1 MITTNVEI
9 LVLKGNVTMTN
20 YTEKAYLLLDVGGT
34 QIKGA
39 VFDEKGN
46 RKTDISSYPSK
57 SRESADVILDNFAF
71 ILRELMNTNPQAEI
85 IGVGMAF
92 PGPFDYEKGICQ
104 IQGLNKYDS
113 IYGRALEPEM
123 KKRIP
128 EIENAKF
135 GYLHDIEAFAVGEAW
150 FGEMQNESKI
160 VCLCIGT
167 GTGTAF
173 LKDRVPQKSGEG
185 VPECGWLYWL
195 PYRDS
200 IIDDYISVRGLERI
214 CKEVFGEPKSG
225 KELYDLCQK
234 NDEAALEAWK
244 KFVDEIIAAILP
256 VIEDFHPNAIIFGGQ
271 ISKSFSYF
279 GKDFAK
285 ECEKRNIKIHVQ
297 TETSEKAMQG
307 LFVKMTRG

>member
-1 MITTNVEI
+1 
-9 LVLKGNVTMTN
+9 MTN

-39 VFDEKGN
+39 MFDEEGN
-46 RKTDISSYPSK
+46 RKTDIFSYPSK
-57 SRESADVILDNFAF
+57 SRESADIILDNFAF

-195 PYRDS
+195 PYKDS

-225 KELYDLCQK
+225 KELYDLCQI
-234 NDEAALEAWK
+234 NDKAALEAWK
-244 KFVDEIIAAILP
+244 KFGDEIIAAILP
-256 VIEDFHPNAIIFGGQ
+256 VIEDFHPDAIIFGGQ

>member
-1 MITTNVEI
+1 
-9 LVLKGNVTMTN
+9 
-20 YTEKAYLLLDVGGT
+20 
-34 QIKGA
+34 
-39 VFDEKGN
+39 
-46 RKTDISSYPSK
+46 
-57 SRESADVILDNFAF
+57 
-71 ILRELMNTNPQAEI
+71 
-85 IGVGMAF
+85 MAF

-128 EIENAKF
+128 EIENARF

-173 LKDRVPQKSGEG
+173 LKDKVPQKSGEG

-195 PYRDS
+195 PYKDS

-234 NDEAALEAWK
+234 GDETALKAWK
-244 KFVDEIIAAILP
+244 KFGDDIIAAILP
-256 VIEDFHPNAIIFGGQ
+256 VIEDFHPDAIIFGGQ
-271 ISKSFSYF
+271 ISKSFTYF
-279 GKDFAK
+279 GKEFAEECEKRNIKIHVQTETSEKAMQDFHPDAIIFGGQISK
-285 ECEKRNIKIHVQ
+285 SFTYFGKEFAEECEKRNIKIHVQ

>member
-1 MITTNVEI
+1 
-9 LVLKGNVTMTN
+9 MTN
-20 YTEKAYLLLDVGGT
+20 CTEKVYLLLDVGGT

-39 VFDEKGN
+39 VFDEEGN
-46 RKTDISSYPSK
+46 RKTDITSYPSK

-150 FGEMQNESKI
+150 FGEMQDESKI

-173 LKDRVPQKSGEG
+173 LKDKVPQKSGEG

-195 PYRDS
+195 PYKDS

-225 KELYDLCQK
+225 KELYDLCQ
-234 NDEAALEAWK
+234 NGDETALEAWK
-244 KFVDEIIAAILP
+244 KFGDDIIAAILP
-256 VIEDFHPNAIIFGGQ
+256 VIEDFHPDAIIFGGQ
-271 ISKSFSYF
+271 ISKSFTYF
-279 GKDFAK
+279 GKEFAE

>member
-128 EIENAKF
+128 EIANAKF

-244 KFVDEIIAAILP
+244 KFGDEIIAAILP

>member
-46 RKTDISSYPSK
+46 RKTDIFSYPSK

-123 KKRIP
+123 KQRIP
-128 EIENAKF
+128 EIANAKF

-244 KFVDEIIAAILP
+244 KFGDEIIAAILP

>member
-9 LVLKGNVTMTN
+9 LVLKEKMTMTN

-39 VFDEKGN
+39 VFDEEGN
-46 RKTDISSYPSK
+46 RKTDITSYPSK

-92 PGPFDYEKGICQ
+92 PGLFDYEKGICQ

-113 IYGRALEPEM
+113 IYGKALESEM

-167 GTGTAF
+167 GIAF
-173 LKDRVPQKSGEG
+173 LKDKAPQKSGEG
-185 VPECGWLYWL
+185 VPKCGWLYWL
-195 PYRDS
+195 PYKDS

-214 CKEVFGEPKSG
+214 SKEVLGEAKSG
-225 KELYDLCQK
+225 KELYELCQN
-234 NDEAALEAWK
+234 NDKAALETWER
-244 KFVDEIIAAILP
+244 FGNDIIEAILP
-256 VIEDFHPNAIIFGGQ
+256 VIEDFHPDAIIFGGQ
-271 ISKSFSYF
+271 ISKSFAYF

-307 LFVKMTRG
+307 LFVKMTRE

>member
-1 MITTNVEI
+1 
-9 LVLKGNVTMTN
+9 MTN
-20 YTEKAYLLLDVGGT
+20 YTEKVYLLLDVGGT

-39 VFDEKGN
+39 VFDEEGN
-46 RKTDISSYPSK
+46 RKTDITSYPSK

-150 FGEMQNESKI
+150 FGEMQDESKI

-173 LKDRVPQKSGEG
+173 LKDKVPQKSGEG

-195 PYRDS
+195 PYKDS

-234 NDEAALEAWK
+234 G
-244 KFVDEIIAAILP
+244 DEIISIP
-256 VIEDFHPNAIIFGGQ
+256 VSCNN
-271 ISKSFSYF
+271 SKS
-279 GKDFAK
+279 
-285 ECEKRNIKIHVQ
+285 
-297 TETSEKAMQG
+297 
-307 LFVKMTRG
+307 L

>member
-244 KFVDEIIAAILP
+244 KFGDEIIAAILP

>member
-1 MITTNVEI
+1 
-9 LVLKGNVTMTN
+9 MTN

-39 VFDEKGN
+39 MFDEEGN
-46 RKTDISSYPSK
+46 RKTDIFSYPSK
-57 SRESADVILDNFAF
+57 SRESADIILDNFAF

-92 PGPFDYEKGICQ
+92 PGPFDYE
-104 IQGLNKYDS
+104 
-113 IYGRALEPEM
+113 
-123 KKRIP
+123 KRIP

-195 PYRDS
+195 PYKDS

-225 KELYDLCQK
+225 KELYDLCQN
-234 NDEAALEAWK
+234 NDKAALEAWK
-244 KFVDEIIAAILP
+244 KFGDEIIAAILP
-256 VIEDFHPNAIIFGGQ
+256 VIEDFHPDAIIFGGQ